1 MKKNVLKILLALVMV
16 AMVFALVAC
25 GGGDSGSSGG
35 GKKKDNDPGTNEP
48 AKVDAVAALTSAI
61 NEVVGG
67 VAPYFSSLQAIKADS
82 EVGVDIGVGGYY
94 DNSGSNASA
103 GNFKLTLQGNAKA
116 EDPELKVAFS
126 LDESKSG
133 AGKDYVAIGYQ
144 DGSLYITEPL
154 SLINAEKD
162 SKGKSK
168 GQPNSIEM
176 DATMLKAGI
185 NNVAGFGME
194 KLEGVVGVLGDFS
207 LDTTVKDI
215 LDKNESMIKM
225 VAGFITPDTT
235 SNSKEIALVITST
248 NVGKIIGAVSTFID
262 GWDDIIGTVDNV
274 LATAYDSFGLYVNAN
289 TIGIDKEDAKANG
302 AKALTFQAIQD
313 NFMPAIK
320 IIGGFDKD
328 NTAAD
333 KALNAVKVE
342 LSLEQLNLA
351 VGLAIDLR
359 TLAIGKDVSI
369 SFSGYSPKNL
379 TSSINVGLGQKDRF
393 ATLTATANTATAF
406 KSKST
411 NVATAALKLGDT
423 ANKAYATANA
433 TYDGQDIYLDLTGI
447 SEIAG
452 NYFDTSSGTKFV
464 QKFTYGENAAN
475 FGKEEGDAFNV
486 KEALAYML
494 ENVGKVESDDDDDD
508 DDSTKED
515 AEALAKAREK
525 LGSYKTENIW
535 ATIYNII
542 VDIKEGYEY
551 DVVGADG
558 YMYTVNEAGT
568 GYTKGSKASA
578 YKTKAEQTD
587 ITKLLSEV
595 EWIQKYVNV
604 ELVKSGKGLT
614 FEQIGD
620 SLKDK
625 FDAVKAIFTGDD
637 AAAGVKDG
645 KASVALFS
653 EDGEKDLIRVVTMF
667 INIPTVNDNN
677 EFVKDDDGKFVVA
690 PDVKMTPALAKKY
703 ITAIFKLDDEDAA
716 TSYADW
722 DADVKT
728 VFGITEQEGFTT
740 GIIQKV
746 LGIDLDELCG
756 DGIILYARYDE
767 EEGLSGAIGIEDAD
781 GKNYIEIGGS
791 IGFIE
796 AGEDLVSA
804 ADKDTEALIATQD
817 TETEEWSMNNQI
829 WRGIVAALHYVF
841 DVAQA

>member
-35 GKKKDNDPGTNEP
+35 GKKNTGKDTDTNSET
-48 AKVDAVAALTSAI
+48 KVDAVAALTSAI

-94 DNSGSNASA
+94 DNSGSKASA

-162 SKGKSK
+162 SKGRSR
-168 GQPNSIEM
+168 GQPNSIKM

-194 KLEGVVGVLGDFS
+194 KLEGVVGVLGDFN

-369 SFSGYSPKNL
+369 SFRGYEPKNL

-411 NVATAALKLGDT
+411 NVATAALKLGDA
-423 ANKAYATANA
+423 ANKNTATANA

-452 NYFDTSSGTKFV
+452 NYFDTSLGTKFV
-464 QKFTYGENAAN
+464 QKFTYGENAAD
-475 FGKEEGDAFNV
+475 FGKEEGNAFNV

-494 ENVGKVESDDDDDD
+494 EHVGPTATTSADAAAAEQAKA
-508 DDSTKED
+508 D

-558 YMYTVNEAGT
+558 YMYTVNDEGT

-604 ELVKSGKGLT
+604 ELVKSGKGMT

-625 FDAVKAIFTGDD
+625 FDAVEAIFTGDD

-653 EDGEKDLIRVVTMF
+653 EDGEKDLIRVITMF

-690 PDVKMTPALAKKY
+690 SDVKMTPALAKKY

-716 TSYADW
+716 ESYADW

-728 VFGITEQEGFTT
+728 VFGIGAEGFTT
-740 GIIQKV
+740 GIIETV
-746 LGIDLDELCG
+746 LGIDLNKLCNG
-756 DGIILYARYDE
+756 GIILYARYDE
-767 EEGLSGAIGIEDAD
+767 EEGLSGAIGIEDAE
-781 GKNYIEIGGS
+781 GNNYIEIGGS

-796 AGEDLVSA
+796 AGEDLEGVA
-804 ADKDTEALIATQD
+804 D
-817 TETEEWSMNNQI
+817 TETETPIATKTDDKWSMDTQI
-829 WRGIVAALHYVF
+829 WKGIVDALNYVF
-841 DVAQA
+841 KTQQA